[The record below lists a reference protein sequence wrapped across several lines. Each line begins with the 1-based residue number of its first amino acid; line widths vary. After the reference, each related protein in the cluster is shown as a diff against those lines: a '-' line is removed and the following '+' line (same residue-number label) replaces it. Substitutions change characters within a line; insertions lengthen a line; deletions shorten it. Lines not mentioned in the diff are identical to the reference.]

1 MSFSKVARR
10 QEKEDEKEYK
20 RNIKEFIADTKE
32 RKKSGYIQTRTEM
45 QDTES
50 RLMSLARQAE
60 NIKRVSGNTKGT
72 REAYSLYNKAAKSEY
87 NYRQATDNKMRVG
100 VTDRYSGTSKTA
112 DNMSAASSIPKT
124 GPFLGGNDPRA
135 NMQRGINAANR
146 AAYDRFTKQQKER
159 SELESLSAKDL
170 KYRIDEIDKRQKQLA
185 DRKGYISNSTQR
197 KPNLSNADVA
207 NMKNE
212 LAKLD
217 KEYEALENEKSK
229 YKTEL
234 PNAAARAEESKLSD
248 AEKNTLELYTN
259 LKRSTRNNIDN
270 GLLDTAISVIGNV
283 AGTRLGGAP
292 AADAIKAWQGEKDVK
307 NEEKYQKEFDKM
319 REKGI
324 DVDYLLQ
331 YYKTKKD
338 NEEQEQI
345 NRFNEKLAGSNVLTG
360 IANSAASVIAS
371 PLAGIQGLGEDI
383 RHMVSSDD
391 EKPLPVNQMNR
402 SLANYNQSARKG
414 VSDKIDNKFWNFIY
428 NAGMSTADSAAA
440 IGIGLATGGSGALGS
455 AVTQGLMSVG
465 AADNTYNEAIERGI
479 DPGRAMATGILAGVT
494 EWVTEKY
501 SIDGLKSMALKR
513 PDNIRTLVKNIG
525 KQMATEGSEEAASD
539 VMNTIVDNV
548 VNGKKSEFNQSVK
561 RYKEQGLDSKQAKKA
576 AMMDWLGNTV
586 QDAAAGAVSG
596 FLMGAGGS
604 VAGYRNNQN
613 SMKQYG
619 ENIDKIGDKEGVI
632 EYAKRFDDLAES
644 ATEVE
649 NKAGKKSD
657 KNTGFLADA
666 LDTKL
671 SEVIDSAESATQLQ
685 DAYNELSENAPQS
698 VQTMIDEKVSSKA
711 RELSNG
717 AESGEARL
725 LNRVADMAD
734 ESYNANM
741 DEIKSKLDDTEDITD
756 EESEKE
762 APALKAVGADATAES
777 FNESEDS
784 VEGVANETTSEND
797 LRGQKVAPKVFNNTA
812 ARLEASGEPVKI
824 DGFEN
829 IGTGNAKIK
838 IDGNDAVDL
847 DDLDFDNSSVK
858 SLYKSAVKM
867 DDAAAASAMISNYDP
882 KMDAAKY
889 FREFQ
894 AAYNW
899 GSVKRGYD
907 NMINNNI
914 FTLPEHILRQAY
926 MIGENWAT
934 ENFKKEM
941 KEGRETREGKKSF
954 KKGEGK
960 VIDERRDSKDLEA
973 SVFDNIDEKLAK
985 KLSVNIKQVDDLT
998 EDTKDGVKKINGM
1011 LDVSNAEMTFS
1022 EAAQSAFGVRIHESM
1037 EFMEAISPDSY
1048 RLLMSRVLNYILDK
1062 NSDDSIYDAIM
1073 SYREAYR
1080 GVEGSKTFA
1089 EAADEYINDAIS
1101 GVFMNEDGAR
1111 EFIAW
1116 LNGEDI
1122 NEAEKKGLI
1131 DTIIEIID
1139 KIVEKLTAIFNNE
1152 GTTKAQSHAAK
1163 IAADNMKQIRE
1174 LFFNFADNAI
1184 NTYKGSSS
1192 EGTEAQGKAASAKV
1206 SHSVSPDTDLS
1217 DDAIKKNIQTIA
1229 ESAPVTTIDGRE
1241 IESFGDKKEEQ
1252 ILRFFNSIGNKVYNT
1267 ELGEILLTKKSVRS
1281 MTNHKGKTFLKM
1293 ASVTALPNVIQK
1305 GNVCFVR
1312 GDSEGNIERAI
1323 VAAPVSITGIE
1334 KEGEYLVG
1342 ATIVISPT
1350 TNRLYLHDL
1359 IAIKK
1364 EGDAVVP
1371 SGNPVYSTWGD
1382 TESPSTVSIL
1392 HGILSVKNNNEEE
1405 DSKKVEKDS
1414 KGRELTPEQQEFF
1427 KDSVIRDSNGDL
1439 MPLYHQTENEFTVFD
1454 THREGAG
1461 AYDSGTPYGVFLK
1474 STQNDIGLRG
1484 KKQMELYA
1492 NITNP
1497 LKVSDREHLEY
1508 ELSKMSPEYESVLA
1522 EYKVKD
1528 AEWLKKSKEAENNT
1542 SKYMTE
1548 WVEKNPNRDRRD
1560 IYDDKKYQELSDIED
1575 GIIDKW
1581 GDEINKLSV
1590 KAKEIIT
1597 KTLKDNGY
1605 DGVIIKEDKG
1615 SFGRSTDAY
1624 IALEPRQVKNIDND
1638 TPTNN
1643 PDIRRSAATPTESSD
1658 LIRENAQLKEMVE
1671 KLQQEFEI
1679 TGGTKPNPATIKRV
1693 ANKVLSQYNSSY
1705 DVDELV
1711 NDITSIYSY
1720 LRSENADGEVAL
1732 KKMSEVAQ
1740 AILDKGGDV
1749 VDNYAELRD
1758 YLKKTAI
1765 TFTDEQKSEIANAF
1779 ESFGAFRN
1787 SLMGKVKISNKGTSL
1802 EDAWNSDLRHI
1813 APELF
1818 SQDVSAEEMPLILA
1832 DVIDAIQPRVIA
1844 YGNESAEQGAYDLA
1858 MQIYTELAKVKPMQ
1872 TFADKQAAKFYEAM
1886 RNVSEGYEKM
1896 LEEYRKQIA
1905 EDNKEDLQA
1914 AAEEFKNEKRRRIAE
1929 NQSEMKALLEG
1940 KKNAKNPKTL
1950 ADYEKRFKRLE
1961 AENARLKKLKDEEVA
1976 RIRAKYNNRRHADM
1990 ERRKS
1995 TETKNKIRKLHD
2007 RFSRMILK
2015 PTETMYVPKDLM
2027 SAAVAVCNVVNPG
2040 YGEGT
2045 KLRKALD
2052 EARRSF
2058 PKVSEEDG
2066 ILASD
2071 FDPRIE
2077 SEIDELARIFD
2088 EKPEGWSIKDASLE
2102 ELNRIYDA
2110 MNGVYECIRMSTKL
2124 IREEGE
2130 KDARKA
2136 GLKWMEELR
2145 ESKGLNTALGKLADK
2160 VSSSFLNSY
2169 REFRKI
2175 CGYNDNGEVMET
2187 WKELNH
2193 GQRDMFDAQLEASNL
2208 LNEAYGDS
2216 KAVTKMLSNLDSDL
2230 VKVPLKFESGNA
2242 PVMVTRGMRLSLI
2255 MHGQSQ
2261 ANMRHMMLG
2270 GVNIPV
2276 NLKTKDKKKRYET
2289 MRKVKGINYEAIR
2302 QMEMQLT
2309 SEERVILDAMKKLF
2323 WEWSGEK
2330 INETSNKLYGFERA
2344 RVKNYFPIT
2353 VNKDYVAADISALK
2367 FDKTIEGAG
2376 FLKERVTSNN
2386 PIILD
2391 NILDVAEKTIH
2402 STSLFYGLA
2411 IPIRNFNKIINT
2423 GSYELSEADGDD
2435 ASKVLNTTKDK
2446 KLYYVPTDSVKQALR
2461 EKWGMTARNYI
2472 DNLIADLQQA
2482 RSKDFTWYDRLRGN
2496 YASAVLTANASVI
2509 IKQTSAYPTVA
2520 GITGW
2525 GPTVK
2530 AMLRGGIHNHPLS
2543 KADVELINKYT
2554 PLYWYRNQGNNSR
2567 DFAEIRDMD
2576 SAINKIPPVKFA
2588 KDLIQKVDIAMVG
2601 RFWYAAQYY
2610 VDSNY
2615 KDLAAGKNGT
2625 EEQKDAYYRKV
2636 AEVFDRAVEETQST
2650 NMVMQ
2655 NADIMR
2661 NPNGAMKM
2669 ITMFMGQGLQNFGIV
2684 YDNLANMR
2692 AKEKQFK
2699 EGKCTKEV
2707 LSRARKDFANALSSQ
2722 IVSAAM
2728 FAGLAVVARA
2738 LLHRMNPYRDDK
2750 EEVTAE
2756 SIAKRFSEDM
2766 LENII
2771 GSVPFGSLI
2780 YETVNGLASNKGAY
2794 GVYGQQD
2801 VVLESLNDLQKSFQ
2815 KLGKS
2820 IASGEDIPASL
2831 NQFLKD
2837 GSKVIGIPYENVWN
2851 LGEGIFKHV
2860 QDVVN
2865 GDGFLSFSSDQ
2876 KDPKAKVIAG
2886 YLNEAIINKDKYS
2899 QEKYCGLLYE
2909 LGKSDKQI
2917 NGFLAQMIQGD
2928 EAIVNAAN
2936 DKVNGKFDSYENAI
2950 KEYKEKGYP
2959 EAAVSKAIDKIVKDM
2974 TGEKEEKED
2983 INPDKIKEISGS
2995 YMKSLDS
3002 DIKLYKN
3009 NDLVSAVESGKYAN
3023 VLKKLYDEKVKEQ
3036 TDKGVSKEEAKKK
3049 ARSGIKTAL
3058 SREYHG
3064 KYLDEGLTTHQRQQ
3078 IVNKLS
3084 KIKVDGTPV
3093 YNQKDF
3099 ERWFKELKKA

>member
-1 MSFSKVARR
+1 
-10 QEKEDEKEYK
+10 
-20 RNIKEFIADTKE
+20 
-32 RKKSGYIQTRTEM
+32 
-45 QDTES
+45 
-50 RLMSLARQAE
+50 
-60 NIKRVSGNTKGT
+60 
-72 REAYSLYNKAAKSEY
+72 
-87 NYRQATDNKMRVG
+87 
-100 VTDRYSGTSKTA
+100 
-112 DNMSAASSIPKT
+112 
-124 GPFLGGNDPRA
+124 
-135 NMQRGINAANR
+135 
-146 AAYDRFTKQQKER
+146 
-159 SELESLSAKDL
+159 
-170 KYRIDEIDKRQKQLA
+170 
-185 DRKGYISNSTQR
+185 
-197 KPNLSNADVA
+197 
-207 NMKNE
+207 
-212 LAKLD
+212 
-217 KEYEALENEKSK
+217 
-229 YKTEL
+229 
-234 PNAAARAEESKLSD
+234 
-248 AEKNTLELYTN
+248 
-259 LKRSTRNNIDN
+259 
-270 GLLDTAISVIGNV
+270 
-283 AGTRLGGAP
+283 
-292 AADAIKAWQGEKDVK
+292 
-307 NEEKYQKEFDKM
+307 
-319 REKGI
+319 
-324 DVDYLLQ
+324 
-331 YYKTKKD
+331 
-338 NEEQEQI
+338 
-345 NRFNEKLAGSNVLTG
+345 
-360 IANSAASVIAS
+360 
-371 PLAGIQGLGEDI
+371 
-383 RHMVSSDD
+383 
-391 EKPLPVNQMNR
+391 
-402 SLANYNQSARKG
+402 
-414 VSDKIDNKFWNFIY
+414 
-428 NAGMSTADSAAA
+428 
-440 IGIGLATGGSGALGS
+440 
-455 AVTQGLMSVG
+455 
-465 AADNTYNEAIERGI
+465 
-479 DPGRAMATGILAGVT
+479 
-494 EWVTEKY
+494 
-501 SIDGLKSMALKR
+501 
-513 PDNIRTLVKNIG
+513 
-525 KQMATEGSEEAASD
+525 
-539 VMNTIVDNV
+539 
-548 VNGKKSEFNQSVK
+548 
-561 RYKEQGLDSKQAKKA
+561 
-576 AMMDWLGNTV
+576 
-586 QDAAAGAVSG
+586 
-596 FLMGAGGS
+596 
-604 VAGYRNNQN
+604 
-613 SMKQYG
+613 
-619 ENIDKIGDKEGVI
+619 
-632 EYAKRFDDLAES
+632 
-644 ATEVE
+644 
-649 NKAGKKSD
+649 
-657 KNTGFLADA
+657 
-666 LDTKL
+666 
-671 SEVIDSAESATQLQ
+671 
-685 DAYNELSENAPQS
+685 
-698 VQTMIDEKVSSKA
+698 
-711 RELSNG
+711 
-717 AESGEARL
+717 
-725 LNRVADMAD
+725 
-734 ESYNANM
+734 
-741 DEIKSKLDDTEDITD
+741 
-756 EESEKE
+756 
-762 APALKAVGADATAES
+762 
-777 FNESEDS
+777 
-784 VEGVANETTSEND
+784 
-797 LRGQKVAPKVFNNTA
+797 
-812 ARLEASGEPVKI
+812 
-824 DGFEN
+824 
-829 IGTGNAKIK
+829 
-838 IDGNDAVDL
+838 
-847 DDLDFDNSSVK
+847 
-858 SLYKSAVKM
+858 
-867 DDAAAASAMISNYDP
+867 
-882 KMDAAKY
+882 
-889 FREFQ
+889 
-894 AAYNW
+894 
-899 GSVKRGYD
+899 
-907 NMINNNI
+907 
-914 FTLPEHILRQAY
+914 
-926 MIGENWAT
+926 
-934 ENFKKEM
+934 
-941 KEGRETREGKKSF
+941 
-954 KKGEGK
+954 
-960 VIDERRDSKDLEA
+960 
-973 SVFDNIDEKLAK
+973 
-985 KLSVNIKQVDDLT
+985 
-998 EDTKDGVKKINGM
+998 
-1011 LDVSNAEMTFS
+1011 
-1022 EAAQSAFGVRIHESM
+1022 
-1037 EFMEAISPDSY
+1037 
-1048 RLLMSRVLNYILDK
+1048 
-1062 NSDDSIYDAIM
+1062 
-1073 SYREAYR
+1073 
-1080 GVEGSKTFA
+1080 
-1089 EAADEYINDAIS
+1089 
-1101 GVFMNEDGAR
+1101 
-1111 EFIAW
+1111 
-1116 LNGEDI
+1116 
-1122 NEAEKKGLI
+1122 
-1131 DTIIEIID
+1131 
-1139 KIVEKLTAIFNNE
+1139 
-1152 GTTKAQSHAAK
+1152 
-1163 IAADNMKQIRE
+1163 MKQIRE

-1192 EGTEAQGKAASAKV
+1192 EGAEAQGKAASAKTF
-1206 SHSVSPDTDLS
+1206 SVSPNLEAYTEKEIKDRRGAKNTYLCKNYEELRKYINEAKKNPS
-1217 DDAIKKNIQTIA
+1217 YNKRILLGKINSSVAIKIQN
-1229 ESAPVTTIDGRE
+1229 VTGEEVDG
-1241 IESFGDKKEEQ
+1241 
-1252 ILRFFNSIGNKVYNT
+1252 FN
-1267 ELGEILLTKKSVRS
+1267 
-1281 MTNHKGKTFLKM
+1281 
-1293 ASVTALPNVIQK
+1293 
-1305 GNVCFVR
+1305 
-1312 GDSEGNIERAI
+1312 
-1323 VAAPVSITGIE
+1323 VSITQGTITKTFRDHGGEDERLRGQKPIDENDFKDFVETIANPDTVDASDVTGTNGE
-1334 KEGEYLVG
+1334 KRAVLKKKINGSTVVVEVHKKRHD
-1342 ATIVISPT
+1342 ISPVT
-1350 TNRLYLHDL
+1350 MYKSLARPT
-1359 IAIKK
+1359 
-1364 EGDAVVP
+1364 DANAP
-1371 SGNPVYSTWGD
+1371 AFTPETGTGTAYNDIIPN
-1382 TESPSTVSIL
+1382 E
-1392 HGILSVKNNNEEE
+1392 KNNAIENQ
-1405 DSKKVEKDS
+1405 KKVAKDS
-1414 KGRELTPEQQEFF
+1414 EGRELTPEQQEFF
-1427 KDSVIRDSNGDL
+1427 KDSVIRDSNGNL

-1461 AYDSGTPYGVFLK
+1461 TYDSGTPYGVFLK

-1497 LKVSDREHLEY
+1497 LKVSDRERLEY

-1542 SKYMTE
+1542 RKYMTE

-1624 IALEPRQVKNIDND
+1624 IALESRQVKNVDNN

-1643 PDIRRSAATPTESSD
+1643 PDIRFSAATPTESSD

-1693 ANKVLSQYNSSY
+1693 ANKVLRQYNSSY
-1705 DVDELV
+1705 DVNELV

-1765 TFTDEQKSEIANAF
+1765 TFTDAQKSEIANAF

-1858 MQIYTELAKVKPMQ
+1858 MQIYTELAKVKPVQ

-2058 PKVSEEDG
+2058 PKVSEENG
-2066 ILASD
+2066 ILESD
-2071 FDPRIE
+2071 FDPGIE
-2077 SEIDELARIFD
+2077 SEIDELAKIFD

-2145 ESKGLNTALGKLADK
+2145 EGKGVNTALGKLADK
-2160 VSSSFLNSY
+2160 VSSSFLNAY

-2175 CGYNDNGEVMET
+2175 CGYNDNGEIMET
-2187 WKELNH
+2187 WKELNR

-2208 LNEAYGDS
+2208 LNDAYGDS
-2216 KAVTKMLSNLDSDL
+2216 KAVTKMLSKLDSDL
-2230 VKVPLKFESGNA
+2230 VKVPLRFESGNA

-2270 GVNIPV
+2270 GVDIPI

-2289 MRKVKGINYEAIR
+2289 MRRVKGINYEAIR

-2376 FLKERVTSNN
+2376 FLKERVVSNN
-2386 PIILD
+2386 PIVLD

-2423 GSYELSEADGDD
+2423 GSYELSEVDGDD
-2435 ASKVLNTTKDK
+2435 ASEVLNSPKNKT
-2446 KLYYVPTDSVKQALR
+2446 LYYVPTDSVKQALR
-2461 EKWGMTARNYI
+2461 EKWGMTARKYI

-2482 RSKDFTWYDRLRGN
+2482 RSRDFTWYDRLRGN

-2520 GITGW
+2520 AITGW

-2567 DFAEIRDMD
+2567 DFADIRDMA
-2576 SAINKIPPVKFA
+2576 SSINKIPPVKFT
-2588 KDLIQKVDIAMVG
+2588 KDLIQKVDMAMVG

-2661 NPNGAMKM
+2661 NPNGGMKM
-2669 ITMFMGQGLQNFGIV
+2669 ITMFMGQGLQNFGII

-2707 LSRARKDFANALSSQ
+2707 LSRARKDFANALTSQ
-2722 IVSAAM
+2722 LVSAAM

-2756 SIAKRFSEDM
+2756 SIVKRFFGDM

-2801 VVLESLNDLQKSFQ
+2801 VVFESLNDLQKSFL
-2815 KLGKS
+2815 KFGKS
-2820 IASGEDIPASL
+2820 IFSGENIPASL

-2876 KDPKAKVIAG
+2876 KDPGKKVIAG
-2886 YLNEAIINKDKYS
+2886 YLNEAIVNKDKYS

-2909 LGKSDKQI
+2909 LGESGEDI
-2917 NGFLAQMIQGD
+2917 NGRLAQMIQGD

-2936 DKVNGKFDSYENAI
+2936 DKVNGKFDSYENTI

-2959 EAAVSKAIDKIVKDM
+2959 AAAVSKAIDKIVEDM
-2974 TGEKEEKED
+2974 TGKKKKKED

-3002 DIKLYKN
+3002 DVKLYKN

-3023 VLKKLYDEKVKEQ
+3023 VLKTLYDEKVKEY
-3036 TDKGVSKEEAKKK
+3036 TDKGLSKEEAKKESK
-3049 ARSGIKTAL
+3049 TNIKKAL
-3058 SREYHG
+3058 SGKYHK

-3093 YNQKDF
+3093 YNQKNF

>member
-1 MSFSKVARR
+1 MADRVRVTPWIRNQKDRFNRDGSERSFNELHLEYTLDNIVNVMRALGDEAVENASPYGMFTGASTDKLSSIDDIHAEEGRIAEMSPEEYDEVTKAYAERFLDIAKEIANDPDDFYVVDGTAEGIVEALKSSKTKQGVLKAL
-10 QEKEDEKEYK
+10 KEYSDNVTLAAVDKIFELKDEIRRMPTIYLEAKPK
-20 RNIKEFIADTKE
+20 RAVGLGEIAGVAIPADASEELKKELKEKNIPFETYDEYNGRSRVDAVNSFDGIHFSIDVADTK
-32 RKKSGYIQTRTEM
+32 
-45 QDTES
+45 
-50 RLMSLARQAE
+50 
-60 NIKRVSGNTKGT
+60 
-72 REAYSLYNKAAKSEY
+72 
-87 NYRQATDNKMRVG
+87 
-100 VTDRYSGTSKTA
+100 
-112 DNMSAASSIPKT
+112 
-124 GPFLGGNDPRA
+124 
-135 NMQRGINAANR
+135 
-146 AAYDRFTKQQKER
+146 
-159 SELESLSAKDL
+159 
-170 KYRIDEIDKRQKQLA
+170 
-185 DRKGYISNSTQR
+185 
-197 KPNLSNADVA
+197 
-207 NMKNE
+207 
-212 LAKLD
+212 
-217 KEYEALENEKSK
+217 
-229 YKTEL
+229 
-234 PNAAARAEESKLSD
+234 
-248 AEKNTLELYTN
+248 
-259 LKRSTRNNIDN
+259 
-270 GLLDTAISVIGNV
+270 
-283 AGTRLGGAP
+283 
-292 AADAIKAWQGEKDVK
+292 
-307 NEEKYQKEFDKM
+307 
-319 REKGI
+319 
-324 DVDYLLQ
+324 
-331 YYKTKKD
+331 
-338 NEEQEQI
+338 
-345 NRFNEKLAGSNVLTG
+345 
-360 IANSAASVIAS
+360 
-371 PLAGIQGLGEDI
+371 
-383 RHMVSSDD
+383 
-391 EKPLPVNQMNR
+391 
-402 SLANYNQSARKG
+402 
-414 VSDKIDNKFWNFIY
+414 
-428 NAGMSTADSAAA
+428 
-440 IGIGLATGGSGALGS
+440 
-455 AVTQGLMSVG
+455 
-465 AADNTYNEAIERGI
+465 
-479 DPGRAMATGILAGVT
+479 
-494 EWVTEKY
+494 
-501 SIDGLKSMALKR
+501 
-513 PDNIRTLVKNIG
+513 
-525 KQMATEGSEEAASD
+525 
-539 VMNTIVDNV
+539 
-548 VNGKKSEFNQSVK
+548 
-561 RYKEQGLDSKQAKKA
+561 
-576 AMMDWLGNTV
+576 
-586 QDAAAGAVSG
+586 
-596 FLMGAGGS
+596 
-604 VAGYRNNQN
+604 
-613 SMKQYG
+613 
-619 ENIDKIGDKEGVI
+619 
-632 EYAKRFDDLAES
+632 
-644 ATEVE
+644 
-649 NKAGKKSD
+649 
-657 KNTGFLADA
+657 
-666 LDTKL
+666 
-671 SEVIDSAESATQLQ
+671 
-685 DAYNELSENAPQS
+685 
-698 VQTMIDEKVSSKA
+698 
-711 RELSNG
+711 
-717 AESGEARL
+717 
-725 LNRVADMAD
+725 
-734 ESYNANM
+734 
-741 DEIKSKLDDTEDITD
+741 
-756 EESEKE
+756 
-762 APALKAVGADATAES
+762 
-777 FNESEDS
+777 
-784 VEGVANETTSEND
+784 
-797 LRGQKVAPKVFNNTA
+797 
-812 ARLEASGEPVKI
+812 
-824 DGFEN
+824 
-829 IGTGNAKIK
+829 
-838 IDGNDAVDL
+838 
-847 DDLDFDNSSVK
+847 
-858 SLYKSAVKM
+858 
-867 DDAAAASAMISNYDP
+867 
-882 KMDAAKY
+882 
-889 FREFQ
+889 
-894 AAYNW
+894 
-899 GSVKRGYD
+899 
-907 NMINNNI
+907 
-914 FTLPEHILRQAY
+914 
-926 MIGENWAT
+926 
-934 ENFKKEM
+934 
-941 KEGRETREGKKSF
+941 
-954 KKGEGK
+954 
-960 VIDERRDSKDLEA
+960 
-973 SVFDNIDEKLAK
+973 
-985 KLSVNIKQVDDLT
+985 
-998 EDTKDGVKKINGM
+998 
-1011 LDVSNAEMTFS
+1011 
-1022 EAAQSAFGVRIHESM
+1022 
-1037 EFMEAISPDSY
+1037 
-1048 RLLMSRVLNYILDK
+1048 
-1062 NSDDSIYDAIM
+1062 
-1073 SYREAYR
+1073 
-1080 GVEGSKTFA
+1080 
-1089 EAADEYINDAIS
+1089 
-1101 GVFMNEDGAR
+1101 
-1111 EFIAW
+1111 
-1116 LNGEDI
+1116 
-1122 NEAEKKGLI
+1122 
-1131 DTIIEIID
+1131 
-1139 KIVEKLTAIFNNE
+1139 
-1152 GTTKAQSHAAK
+1152 
-1163 IAADNMKQIRE
+1163 
-1174 LFFNFADNAI
+1174 
-1184 NTYKGSSS
+1184 
-1192 EGTEAQGKAASAKV
+1192 
-1206 SHSVSPDTDLS
+1206 
-1217 DDAIKKNIQTIA
+1217 
-1229 ESAPVTTIDGRE
+1229 
-1241 IESFGDKKEEQ
+1241 
-1252 ILRFFNSIGNKVYNT
+1252 
-1267 ELGEILLTKKSVRS
+1267 
-1281 MTNHKGKTFLKM
+1281 
-1293 ASVTALPNVIQK
+1293 
-1305 GNVCFVR
+1305 
-1312 GDSEGNIERAI
+1312 
-1323 VAAPVSITGIE
+1323 
-1334 KEGEYLVG
+1334 
-1342 ATIVISPT
+1342 
-1350 TNRLYLHDL
+1350 
-1359 IAIKK
+1359 
-1364 EGDAVVP
+1364 
-1371 SGNPVYSTWGD
+1371 
-1382 TESPSTVSIL
+1382 
-1392 HGILSVKNNNEEE
+1392 
-1405 DSKKVEKDS
+1405 
-1414 KGRELTPEQQEFF
+1414 
-1427 KDSVIRDSNGDL
+1427 
-1439 MPLYHQTENEFTVFD
+1439 
-1454 THREGAG
+1454 
-1461 AYDSGTPYGVFLK
+1461 
-1474 STQNDIGLRG
+1474 
-1484 KKQMELYA
+1484 
-1492 NITNP
+1492 
-1497 LKVSDREHLEY
+1497 
-1508 ELSKMSPEYESVLA
+1508 
-1522 EYKVKD
+1522 
-1528 AEWLKKSKEAENNT
+1528 
-1542 SKYMTE
+1542 
-1548 WVEKNPNRDRRD
+1548 
-1560 IYDDKKYQELSDIED
+1560 
-1575 GIIDKW
+1575 
-1581 GDEINKLSV
+1581 
-1590 KAKEIIT
+1590 
-1597 KTLKDNGY
+1597 
-1605 DGVIIKEDKG
+1605 
-1615 SFGRSTDAY
+1615 
-1624 IALEPRQVKNIDND
+1624 
-1638 TPTNN
+1638 
-1643 PDIRRSAATPTESSD
+1643 D
-1658 LIRENAQLKEMVE
+1658 LIRENTQLKEMVK

-1693 ANKVLSQYNSSY
+1693 ANKVLRQYNSSY

-1765 TFTDEQKSEIANAF
+1765 TFTDEQRSEIANAF

-1976 RIRAKYNNRRHADM
+1976 RIRAKYNNRRHTDM

-2193 GQRDMFDAQLEASNL
+2193 GQRNMFDAQLEASNL

-2216 KAVTKMLSNLDSDL
+2216 KAVTKMLSKLDSDL
-2230 VKVPLKFESGNA
+2230 VKVPLRFESGNA
-2242 PVMVTRGMRLSLI
+2242 PVMITRGMRLSLI

-2435 ASKVLNTTKDK
+2435 ASKVLNTTNDK

-2576 SAINKIPPVKFA
+2576 SAINKIPGIKFT
-2588 KDLIQKVDIAMVG
+2588 KDLIQKVDMAMVG

-2636 AEVFDRAVEETQST
+2636 AEIFDRAVEETQST

-2661 NPNGAMKM
+2661 NPAGAMKM
-2669 ITMFMGQGLQNFGIV
+2669 ITMFMGQGLQNFGII

-2707 LSRARKDFANALSSQ
+2707 LSRARKDFANALTSQ
-2722 IVSAAM
+2722 LVSAVM

-2756 SIAKRFSEDM
+2756 SIAKRFFGDM

-2801 VVLESLNDLQKSFQ
+2801 VVLESLNDLQKSLQ

-2876 KDPKAKVIAG
+2876 KDPEEKVIAG

-2909 LGKSDKQI
+2909 LGKSDKDI
-2917 NGFLAQMIQGD
+2917 NGRLAQMIQGD

-2936 DKVNGKFDSYENAI
+2936 DKVNGKFDSYESTI

-2959 EAAVSKAIDKIVKDM
+2959 QAAVSKAIDTIVKDM

-2983 INPDKIKEISGS
+2983 INPDKIKEIFGS
-2995 YMKSLDS
+2995 YMKSLDY
-3002 DIKLYKN
+3002 DVKLYKN

-3064 KYLDEGLTTHQRQQ
+3064 KYLDKGLTTHQRQQ

-3099 ERWFKELKKA
+3099 EKWFKELKKA

>member
-1 MSFSKVARR
+1 MSFSSVLRE
-10 QEKEDEKEYK
+10 QEKRAKKEYK
-20 RNIKEFIADTKE
+20 KNVKEFMQDTKD
-32 RKKSGYIQTRTEM
+32 RKKSGYVQTHAEM

-50 RLMSLARQAE
+50 RLMNLARQAE
-60 NIKRVSGNTKGT
+60 DIKRYSGSTKDT
-72 REAYSLYNKAAKSEY
+72 REAYKMYNKAAKSEY

-135 NMQRGINAANR
+135 NMQRGINAADR
-146 AAYDRFTKQQKER
+146 AAYDRYTKQQKER

-197 KPNLSNADVA
+197 KPNLSNTDVA

-292 AADAIKAWQGEKDVK
+292 AADAIKAWQGEKNVK

-345 NRFNEKLAGSNVLTG
+345 NRFNKQIAGNNPLMSF
-360 IANSAASVIAS
+360 ADSVTSVVAS

-402 SLANYNQSARKG
+402 SLANFNQNVREG
-414 VSDKIDNKFWNFIY
+414 VSDKIDNKVWNFIY

-548 VNGKKSEFNQSVK
+548 VNGKKSEFNLSVK

-644 ATEVE
+644 ASEVE
-649 NKAGKKSD
+649 NKVGKKSD

-741 DEIKSKLDDTEDITD
+741 DEIRSKIDDTEDIID
-756 EESEKE
+756 EENGKE

-777 FNESEDS
+777 FGESEGS
-784 VEGVANETTSEND
+784 VKGVADETTSEND
-797 LRGQKVAPKVFNNTA
+797 LRSQKVAPKVFNNTA

-899 GSVKRGYD
+899 GSVKRGFD

-985 KLSVNIKQVDDLT
+985 KLGINIKQVDDLT

-1139 KIVEKLTAIFNNE
+1139 KIVEKLTTIFNNE

-1174 LFFNFADNAI
+1174 LFFNFADNAV

-1192 EGTEAQGKAASAKV
+1192 EGAETQGKAASAKV
-1206 SHSVSPDTDLS
+1206 SHSVRIKDEIEYVALDGKKMNKFNEARTDEEYRDFAKKHIKDNYQGRVIGSENNKMYVDSNFVSKYTRVRRRRKKNTYKTKMRLAYELESVIKTAKKIGVGSNLKQAELRKAVKGYDYYSTIVKDNGAYYDGVISVENLENGHRRLKEITIYKRGSWSNLVDHIMNTRNLESSDINITRSGIIVNS
-1217 DDAIKKNIQTIA
+1217 DD
-1229 ESAPVTTIDGRE
+1229 S
-1241 IESFGDKKEEQ
+1241 
-1252 ILRFFNSIGNKVYNT
+1252 NKTV
-1267 ELGEILLTKKSVRS
+1267 
-1281 MTNHKGKTFLKM
+1281 KT
-1293 ASVTALPNVIQK
+1293 
-1305 GNVCFVR
+1305 
-1312 GDSEGNIERAI
+1312 DSE
-1323 VAAPVSITGIE
+1323 
-1334 KEGEYLVG
+1334 
-1342 ATIVISPT
+1342 
-1350 TNRLYLHDL
+1350 
-1359 IAIKK
+1359 
-1364 EGDAVVP
+1364 
-1371 SGNPVYSTWGD
+1371 
-1382 TESPSTVSIL
+1382 
-1392 HGILSVKNNNEEE
+1392 
-1405 DSKKVEKDS
+1405 
-1414 KGRELTPEQQEFF
+1414 GRELTPEQQEFF
-1427 KDSVIRDSNGDL
+1427 KDSVIRDSNGNL

-1497 LKVSDREHLEY
+1497 LKVSDRGRLEY

-1542 SKYMTE
+1542 RKYMTE

-1575 GIIDKW
+1575 DVINKG

-1624 IALEPRQVKNIDND
+1624 IALESRQVKNVDND
-1638 TPTNN
+1638 APTNN

-1693 ANKVLSQYNSSY
+1693 ANKVLRQYNSSY

-1749 VDNYAELRD
+1749 IDNYAELRD

-1832 DVIDAIQPRVIA
+1832 DVVDAIQPRVIA

-2175 CGYNDNGEVMET
+2175 CGYNDNGEIMET
-2187 WKELNH
+2187 WKELNR

-2216 KAVTKMLSNLDSDL
+2216 KAVTKMLSKLDSDL
-2230 VKVPLKFESGNA
+2230 VKVPLRFDSGNA
-2242 PVMVTRGMRLSLI
+2242 PVMITRGMRLSLI

-2276 NLKTKDKKKRYET
+2276 NLKTKDQKKRYET

-2435 ASKVLNTTKDK
+2435 ASKVLNTTNDK

-2576 SAINKIPPVKFA
+2576 SAINKIPGIKFT
-2588 KDLIQKVDIAMVG
+2588 KDLIQKVDMAMVG

-2661 NPNGAMKM
+2661 NPAGAMKM
-2669 ITMFMGQGLQNFGIV
+2669 ITMFMGQGLQNFGII

-2876 KDPKAKVIAG
+2876 KDPKEKVIAG

-2909 LGKSDKQI
+2909 LGKSDKDI
-2917 NGFLAQMIQGD
+2917 NGRLAQMIQGD

-2936 DKVNGKFDSYENAI
+2936 DKVNGEFDSYENTI

-2959 EAAVSKAIDKIVKDM
+2959 KAAVSKAIDNIVKDM

-2995 YMKSLDS
+2995 YMKSLDY
-3002 DIKLYKN
+3002 DVKLYKN

-3058 SREYHG
+3058 SGEYHK